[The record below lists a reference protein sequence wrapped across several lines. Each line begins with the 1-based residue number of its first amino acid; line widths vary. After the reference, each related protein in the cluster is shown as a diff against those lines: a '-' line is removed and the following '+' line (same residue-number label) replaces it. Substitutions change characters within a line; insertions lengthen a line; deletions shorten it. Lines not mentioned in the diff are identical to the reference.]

1 MFLRHLDYPP
11 GTEVS
16 ELGPAALD
24 ALLESGDL
32 ESWVPLLRAV
42 SDDPWGTLADTVLG
56 LCEAHPM
63 YGTSALW
70 RSWIERRRRGEAVG
84 EITLAEARARA
95 GLTQSEVAERM
106 GVTQSDVSRFE
117 RRHDL
122 LVSTLRRYVNAI
134 GGRLELRV
142 AGADYP
148 RSHVLQIGERDRRK
162 NADNGSS

>member
-84 EITLAEARARA
+84 EITL
-95 GLTQSEVAERM
+95 
-106 GVTQSDVSRFE
+106 E